1 MPWVIFRCEW
11 VGRIANVSEIAMEL
25 INETLDA
32 LGQVSSFDQLGRFAA
47 EVCASYDIQN
57 LAFQIISPVSRN
69 AGRPLF
75 ITTYEPHW
83 IQQYVSLNYFEIDP
97 VVLIGKSSFLPL
109 DWDEID
115 RTSSIRRFLFAEAES
130 YGVGKRGITMPVRGP
145 GQERSLITVTT
156 FDSEDQWKRRRA
168 VLLRDFHLVAYF
180 LHERSL
186 HLTGLRVAQRPT
198 LSRREKQCLEL
209 LARGAAPKQ
218 IAYQLDLSI
227 STVRLYLSSARL
239 KLGAANKYEA
249 IARAVQ
255 HELILI

>member
-1 MPWVIFRCEW
+1 M
-11 VGRIANVSEIAMEL
+11 AL
-25 INETLDA
+25 IDETLDA
-32 LGQVSSFDQLGRFAA
+32 LGQVSSLEQLGLFAA
-47 EVCASYDIQN
+47 EVCASYKIDN
-57 LAFQIISPVSRN
+57 LAFQIISPISRN
-69 AGRPLF
+69 DGRPIF
-75 ITTYEPHW
+75 ITTYESHW
-83 IQQYVSLNYFEIDP
+83 IQQYVSRNYFEIDP

-109 DWDEID
+109 DWDDID
-115 RTSSIRRFLFAEAES
+115 RTSALMRFLFSEAES

-156 FDSEDQWKRRRA
+156 FDGEDQWKRRRA
-168 VLLRDFHLVAYF
+168 VLQRDFHLLSYF

-186 HLTGLRVAQRPT
+186 HLTGLRVVQRPK

-209 LARGAAPKQ
+209 LARGTAPKQ

-249 IARAVQ
+249 IARAIQ
-255 HELILI
+255 EEFILI